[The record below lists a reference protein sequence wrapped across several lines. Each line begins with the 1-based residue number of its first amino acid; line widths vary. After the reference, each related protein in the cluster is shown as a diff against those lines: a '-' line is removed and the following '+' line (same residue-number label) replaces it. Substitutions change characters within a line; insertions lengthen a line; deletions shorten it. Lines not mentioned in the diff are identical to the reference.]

1 MGSFFALV
9 RRELARKLYW
19 TKSCLPYARPACG
32 DSVNTTVALHKPTI
46 QDIARMAEVSS
57 ATVSRAIHEPQLLHP
72 RTLQKVQAVLAQ
84 QGYIYNA
91 MAGDLSRR
99 KSSVIGL
106 FIPTAESAKISTT
119 AIALQD
125 VVNKYG
131 FPIIIN
137 NTFFDAPLE
146 LSLLRQC
153 RERALSALIFV
164 GFMKQNESMIYS
176 IATDEMPC
184 AFLWDTLENTSYNY
198 VGIDNFSASYDM
210 MRYLLGLGHK
220 RIAFAGAMSMQ
231 VGRVEKRLNGYLSAL
246 KEYALPLRSE
256 YILEFPPTLDNGLLA
271 MRSFLSLPQ
280 PPTAVFFASDMLAIG
295 ALTACREAGVNVPEH
310 VSIAGFDDI
319 SFAVHAHPPLTTVRV
334 PAQEIGTIAGH
345 CMIDLLRHKK
355 NASFQHVLPTT
366 VIVRETCAPPPENL
380 SA

>member
-1 MGSFFALV
+1 M
-9 RRELARKLYW
+9 E
-19 TKSCLPYARPACG
+19 
-32 DSVNTTVALHKPTI
+32 
-46 QDIARMAEVSS
+46 
-57 ATVSRAIHEPQLLHP
+57 
-72 RTLQKVQAVLAQ
+72 Q

-137 NTFFDAPLE
+137 NTFFDASLE
-146 LSLLRQC
+146 RSLLRQC

-176 IATDEMPC
+176 IAQDEIPC
-184 AFLWDTLENTSYNY
+184 AFLWDTMENTAYNY

-210 MRYLLGLGHK
+210 MRYLLGLGHR
-220 RIAFAGAMSMQ
+220 RIAFVGAMFMQ
-231 VGRVEKRLNGYLSAL
+231 VGRVAKRLHGYLRAL
-246 KEYALPLRSE
+246 EEYAIPLRSE
-256 YILEFPPTLDNGLLA
+256 YVLEFPPTLDNGVLA
-271 MRSFLSLPQ
+271 MRSFLALAR

-295 ALTACREAGVNVPEH
+295 ALTACREAGVKVPEQI
-310 VSIAGFDDI
+310 SIAGFDDI
-319 SFAVHAHPPLTTVRV
+319 SFAVHAYPPLTTVRV
-334 PAQEIGTIAGH
+334 PAQEMGTLAGH
-345 CMIDLLRHKK
+345 CMIDLLRYKN

-366 VIVRETCAPPPENL
+366 VITRETCAAPTERGIQTARP
-380 SA
+380 

>member
-1 MGSFFALV
+1 MSKAL
-9 RRELARKLYW
+9 
-19 TKSCLPYARPACG
+19 PA
-32 DSVNTTVALHKPTI
+32 NKPTI
-46 QDIARMAEVSS
+46 LDVAKMAGVSS
-57 ATVSRAIHEPQLLHP
+57 ATVSRAIHEPRLLHP
-72 RTLQKVQAVLAQ
+72 RTLRKVQAVMAQ

-106 FIPTAESAKISTT
+106 FLPTSESAKISTT

-125 VVNKYG
+125 VVNKHG

-137 NTFFDAPLE
+137 NTFFDASLE

-153 RERALSALIFV
+153 RERALSALIFI
-164 GFMKQNESMIYS
+164 GCMKQNESMIHS
-176 IATDEMPC
+176 IAKDEIPC
-184 AFLWDTLENTSYNY
+184 AFLWDTLENTPYHY

-210 MRYLLGLGHK
+210 MRYLLGLGHR

-231 VGRVEKRLNGYLSAL
+231 VGRVEKRLNGYLRAL
-246 KEYALPLRSE
+246 EEYDIPLRNE
-256 YILEFPPTLDNGLLA
+256 YVLEFPPTLDNGLLA
-271 MRSFLSLPQ
+271 MRSFLALPE

-295 ALTACREAGVNVPEH
+295 ALTACREAGVNVPDQ

-319 SFAVHAHPPLTTVRV
+319 NFAAHAYPPLTTVRV
-334 PAQEIGTIAGH
+334 PAQEMGAIAGH

-355 NASFQHVLPTT
+355 DASFQHVLPTS
-366 VIVRETCAPPPENL
+366 VMIRETCAPPQN
-380 SA
+380 